1 MLNETHDPA
10 LVSWLASANHPDSDF
25 PIQNLPFG
33 VIRRKGQH
41 EDFRGAVAI
50 GDQAL
55 DLAAAGALGLFQG
68 PAQEACAA
76 ACAAELNALM
86 SLGPKAWSALR
97 CALSRLLRDTAP
109 EAGRLASCLI
119 PLAEIEHAVP
129 ARIGDFTDMYT
140 SIDHAT
146 NVGRLFRPDNPLLP
160 SFKWIP
166 MGYHARVSSI
176 AVSGQS
182 FRRPVGQ
189 LMLAG
194 AEKPVLEA
202 TRRLDYELE
211 LGIWVG
217 VGNPLGE
224 PIDLGSAESH
234 VFGIGLL
241 NDWSA
246 RDIQAWEYQPLGP
259 LLGKNFATTVSPWIV
274 TTEALE
280 PFRSP
285 WHRPEADPQPLP
297 YLEGPQNR
305 SGGAFDIRMEAWIQ
319 TASMAARGLPP
330 ERLSRSNFKD
340 AYWTLAQMLTHHTV
354 NGCNLQTGDL
364 IGSGT
369 QSGKG
374 PGEAG
379 ALIEITEG
387 GRKPIELASGERRSF
402 LEDGDA
408 VVLRGACER
417 PGFRRI
423 GFGECRGTVLP
434 ARLPSVG

>member
-1 MLNETHDPA
+1 MLNATHDPA
-10 LVSWLASANHPDSDF
+10 LISWVTASNQPDSDF

-33 VIRRKGQH
+33 VVRKRGRR
-41 EDFRGAVAI
+41 EAFRGAVAI

-55 DLAAAGALGLFQG
+55 DLAAAGSLGLLEG
-68 PAQEACAA
+68 AAQEACAA
-76 ACAAELNALM
+76 ASGPELNPLM
-86 SLGPKAWSALR
+86 SLGPAAWSALR
-97 CALSRLLRDTAP
+97 SSLSRMLRDKAP
-109 EAGRLASCLI
+109 EADRLATCLI
-119 PLAEIEHAVP
+119 PLNQVEYAVP

-146 NVGRLFRPDNPLLP
+146 NVGRLFRPDNPLMP

-176 AVSGQS
+176 GVSGQS
-182 FRRPVGQ
+182 FRRPTGQ

-194 AEKPVLEA
+194 AEQPVLEP

-217 VGNPLGE
+217 PGNALGV
-224 PIDLGSAESH
+224 PIDLSTAESH

-259 LLGKNFATTVSPWIV
+259 LLGKNFATTVSPWII

-280 PFRSP
+280 PFRSA
-285 WHRPEADPQPLP
+285 WHRPETDPQPLP
-297 YLEGPQNR
+297 YLEAPQNR
-305 SGGAFDIRMEAWIQ
+305 RRGAFDIRMEAWIQ
-319 TASMAARGLPP
+319 TASMVARGLPP
-330 ERLSRSNFKD
+330 ERLSCSNFKE

-354 NGCNLQTGDL
+354 NGCNLQAGDL

-387 GRKPIELASGERRSF
+387 GKRPVQLACGERRSF
-402 LEDGDA
+402 LEDGDT
-408 VVLRGACER
+408 VILRGGCER
-417 PGFRRI
+417 SGFRKI
-423 GFGECRGTVLP
+423 GFGECLGTVLP
-434 ARLPSVG
+434 ARPLSV

>member
-1 MLNETHDPA
+1 MLNATHDPA
-10 LVSWLASANHPDSDF
+10 LVSWVTASNQPDSDF

-33 VIRRKGQH
+33 VVRKRGRR
-41 EDFRGAVAI
+41 EAFRGAVAI

-55 DLAAAGALGLFQG
+55 DLAAAGSLGLLEG
-68 PAQEACAA
+68 AAQEACAA
-76 ACAAELNALM
+76 ASGPELNPLM
-86 SLGPKAWSALR
+86 SLGPAAWSELR
-97 CALSRLLRDTAP
+97 RSLSRMLRDKAP
-109 EAGRLASCLI
+109 EADRLATCLI
-119 PLAEIEHAVP
+119 PLNQVEYAVP

-146 NVGRLFRPDNPLLP
+146 NVGRLFRPDNPLMP

-176 AVSGQS
+176 GVSGQS
-182 FRRPVGQ
+182 FRRPTGQ

-194 AEKPVLEA
+194 AEQPVLEP

-217 VGNPLGE
+217 PGNALGE
-224 PIDLGSAESH
+224 PIDLSTAESH

-259 LLGKNFATTVSPWIV
+259 LLGKNFATTVSPWII

-280 PFRSP
+280 PFRSA
-285 WHRPEADPQPLP
+285 WHRPETDPQPLP
-297 YLEGPQNR
+297 YLEAPQNR
-305 SGGAFDIRMEAWIQ
+305 RRGAFDIRMEAWIQ
-319 TASMAARGLPP
+319 TASMVARGLPP
-330 ERLSRSNFKD
+330 ERLSCSNFKE

-354 NGCNLQTGDL
+354 NGCNLQAGDL

-387 GRKPIELASGERRSF
+387 GKRPVQLACGERRSF
-402 LEDGDA
+402 LEDGDT
-408 VVLRGACER
+408 VILRGGCER
-417 PGFRRI
+417 SGFRKI
-423 GFGECRGTVLP
+423 GFGECLGTVLP
-434 ARLPSVG
+434 ARPLSV

>member
-1 MLNETHDPA
+1 MLNATHDPA
-10 LVSWLASANHPDSDF
+10 LISWVTASNQPDSDF

-33 VIRRKGQH
+33 VVRKRGRR
-41 EDFRGAVAI
+41 EAFRGAVAI

-55 DLAAAGALGLFQG
+55 DLAAAGSLGLLEG
-68 PAQEACAA
+68 AAQEACAA
-76 ACAAELNALM
+76 ASGPELNPLM
-86 SLGPKAWSALR
+86 SLGPAAWSALR
-97 CALSRLLRDTAP
+97 RSLSRMLRDKAP
-109 EAGRLASCLI
+109 EADRLATCLI
-119 PLAEIEHAVP
+119 PLNQVEYAVP

-146 NVGRLFRPDNPLLP
+146 NVGRLFRPDNPLMP

-176 AVSGQS
+176 GVSGQS
-182 FRRPVGQ
+182 FRRPTGQ

-194 AEKPVLEA
+194 AEQPVLEP

-217 VGNPLGE
+217 PGNALGE
-224 PIDLGSAESH
+224 PIDLSTAESH

-259 LLGKNFATTVSPWIV
+259 LLGKNFATTVSPWII

-280 PFRSP
+280 PFRSA
-285 WHRPEADPQPLP
+285 WHRPETDPQPLP
-297 YLEGPQNR
+297 YLEAPQNR
-305 SGGAFDIRMEAWIQ
+305 RRGAFDIRMEAWIQ
-319 TASMAARGLPP
+319 TASMVARGLPP
-330 ERLSRSNFKD
+330 ERLSCSNFKE

-354 NGCNLQTGDL
+354 NGCNLQAGDL

-387 GRKPIELASGERRSF
+387 GKRPVQLACGERRSF
-402 LEDGDA
+402 LEDGDT
-408 VVLRGACER
+408 VILRGGCER
-417 PGFRRI
+417 SGFRKI
-423 GFGECRGTVLP
+423 GFGECLGTVLP
-434 ARLPSVG
+434 ARPLSV